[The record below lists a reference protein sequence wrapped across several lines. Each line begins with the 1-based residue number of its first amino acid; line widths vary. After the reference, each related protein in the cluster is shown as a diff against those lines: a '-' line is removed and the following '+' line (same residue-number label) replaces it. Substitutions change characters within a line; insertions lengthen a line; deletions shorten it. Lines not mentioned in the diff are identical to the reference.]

1 MKTHPKFYLSAML
14 LAFAIFTSSFRFH
27 GFSAEIASLLLESAN
42 DEQKAKLAMAFDD
55 TKRFDWAYVPP
66 YQVARN
72 GLPLKEMDD
81 NQKDLVSQLL
91 TISLSEAGYSKV
103 KMIMSLEEVLAELEG
118 NLGRDPEMYFVS
130 IFGKPGSN
138 EPWAWQFDGHHLSL
152 HFTVVN
158 GEVSYTPRFLG
169 SNPGEVK
176 SGPKKG
182 LRVLNREEDLAFDLL
197 NSLQGAQ
204 KQEAIFSGST
214 FNDIVSKTVAQVKPL
229 DRAGIAYRQ
238 LTDQQKKMLWAIVDE
253 YLAVM
258 PEKEAS
264 LRKGSMEKEDVDL
277 IMFGWAGSDK
287 PGSPHYYRIQGP
299 SFLIEFDNSQGN
311 GNHIHTVWRDFDGDF
326 GRDLI
331 REHYATTKHE

>member
-1 MKTHPKFYLSAML
+1 MNSHPKFYLFSIVLVFSFIA
-14 LAFAIFTSSFRFH
+14 SSFRFH

-42 DEQKAKLAMAFDD
+42 DEQKAKLSMTFDD
-55 TKRFDWAYVPP
+55 AKRFDWSYVPP

-72 GLPLKEMDD
+72 GLPLKEMDS
-81 NQKDLVSQLL
+81 NQKDLVTQLL
-91 TISLSEAGYSKV
+91 TMSLSEAGYNKV
-103 KMIMSLEEVLAELEG
+103 KMIMSLEDVLAELEG
-118 NLGRDPEMYFVS
+118 NPRRDPEMYFVS
-130 IFGKPGSN
+130 IFGKPGTS
-138 EPWAWQFDGHHLSL
+138 EPWAWQFDGHHISL

-176 SGPKKG
+176 NGPKEG
-182 LRVLNREEDLAFDLL
+182 LRVLNREEDLAFALL
-197 NSLQGAQ
+197 NSLKGAQ
-204 KQEAIFSGST
+204 KQQVVFSGST

-229 DRAGIAYRQ
+229 DRAGIAYDQ
-238 LTDQQKKMLWAIVDE
+238 LTDQQQKMLWAIVDE

-258 PEKEAS
+258 PEKEAKV
-264 LRKGSMEKEDVDL
+264 RKGSILKEDVNL
-277 IMFGWAGSDK
+277 IMFAWAGSEQ

-331 REHYATTKHE
+331 KEHYAKVKH

>member
-14 LAFAIFTSSFRFH
+14 LALAIFTSSFRFH

-42 DEQKAKLAMAFDD
+42 DKQKAKLLMAFDD

-81 NQKDLVSQLL
+81 SQKDLVNQLL
-91 TISLSEAGYSKV
+91 TMSLSEAGYKKV
-103 KMIMSLEEVLAELEG
+103 KMIMSLEEVLAELE
-118 NLGRDPEMYFVS
+118 NNPKRDPEMYFVS
-130 IFGKPGSN
+130 IFGKPGGK
-138 EPWAWQFDGHHLSL
+138 EPWAWQFDGHHISL

-176 SGPKKG
+176 NGPKEG
-182 LRVLNREEDLAFDLL
+182 LRVLNREEDLAFELL
-197 NSLQGAQ
+197 NSLKGAQ
-204 KQEAIFSGST
+204 KQQAVFSGST
-214 FNDIVSKTVAQVKPL
+214 FNDIVSKTVAQVKPF
-229 DRAGIAYRQ
+229 DRAGIAYDQ
-238 LTDQQKKMLWAIVDE
+238 LTDQQKNMLWAIVDE

-258 PEKEAS
+258 PEKEARA
-264 LRKGSMEKEDVDL
+264 RKSNILKEDVNL

-287 PGSPHYYRIQGP
+287 PGAPHYYRIQGL

-331 REHYATTKHE
+331 KEHYVKVKH